1 MRRKKWSLF
10 QKAATAAG
18 TVIAPPW
25 VNVAL
30 NPCSASS
37 WQLVHWPADGRC
49 YPDLPAGALLADPGA
64 DGELLTFSRATHEP
78 VCGCSR
84 RYMARTYWPHTDS
97 CYQQMTRA
105 RAAWPSAAAH
115 AGLREN
121 YDRRSGQCYPQG
133 ERGPCPPGNVF
144 AFNNVT
150 GSTECRCPADSL
162 VLPDT
167 GACHRAFAQ
176 GPCKRNR
183 FVAPRPEAPHQ
194 GVCVTNPCRRGE
206 LYFSSRPLV
215 QYEEFRGISYRG
227 ACGCTKHFTQNFW
240 PADGRCYEQ
249 QTRGPCP
256 ARELFAYNATS
267 GRTDWSAEL

>member
-1 MRRKKWSLF
+1 
-10 QKAATAAG
+10 
-18 TVIAPPW
+18 
-25 VNVAL
+25 
-30 NPCSASS
+30 
-37 WQLVHWPADGRC
+37 
-49 YPDLPAGALLADPGA
+49 
-64 DGELLTFSRATHEP
+64 
-78 VCGCSR
+78 
-84 RYMARTYWPHTDS
+84 MARTYWPHTDS
-97 CYQQMTRA
+97 CYQQMTRGPCPHGLVFFYNNTRRLA
-105 RAAWPSAAAH
+105 ECGCH

-206 LYFSSRPLV
+206 LYFPADQYCHRIGRRGPCPAGQLV

-249 QTRGPCP
+249 QTRGPCL

-267 GRTDWSAEL
+267 GRTECACSPELGRTAAGQCAEPFSRAGCPSETFKGLELLRVVR